1 MLKCQLCNYE
11 TDKQQKLSKHTSF
24 YHKLKFPEYL
34 IQIKYNGVNPL
45 CECGC
50 REKTR
55 YSPKDGD
62 FFKFIVGHHSRK
74 EGHWGDWND
83 SKRVEK
89 IISTRKQ
96 KFASGEYDYIK
107 EAVKENRKQP
117 GLGKNISKGAKGIP
131 KPKPEGFGVG
141 RIQSEETKQKM
152 SDSAMK
158 RIIKEDKIH
167 TSKLETIFQNILF
180 EQNIENIHSY
190 YAKEIKAFYDF
201 YLPKY
206 NILIEVDGD
215 FYHCNP
221 IKYPDGSICKTQTKN
236 IKRDKQKNQW
246 AQDNGFKLLRF
257 WEKDINEN
265 PQQII
270 ETLQKELT

>member
-1 MLKCQLCNYE
+1 MLKCQLCDYE

-24 YHKLKFPEYL
+24 VHKLKFPEYL
-34 IQIKYNGVNPL
+34 IRIKYNGINPI
-45 CECGC
+45 CKCGC
-50 REKTR
+50 KNMTKYAPE
-55 YSPKDGD
+55 YGD
-62 FFKFIVGHHSRK
+62 FYRFILGHNAK
-74 EGHWGDWND
+74 QDGHFGDPKNP
-83 SKRVEK
+83 KRVNK

-107 EAVKENRKQP
+107 EAIKNKDWAEQ
-117 GLGKNISKGAKGIP
+117 GKKISKGALGIP
-131 KPKPEGFGVG
+131 KPKPKGFGVG
-141 RIQSEETKQKM
+141 RIQSEKTKLKM

-167 TSKLETIFQNILF
+167 TSKLETTFQNILL

-190 YAKEIKAFYDF
+190 YAKPIKAFYDF

-215 FYHCNP
+215 FYHCSP
-221 IKYPDGSICKTQTKN
+221 LKYPNGPICKTQEKN

-246 AQDNGFKLLRF
+246 AKDNGFKLLRF
-257 WEKDINEN
+257 C
-265 PQQII
+265 
-270 ETLQKELT
+270 

>member
-1 MLKCQLCNYE
+1 MLKCQLCDYE

-24 YHKLKFPEYL
+24 IHKLKFPEYL
-34 IQIKYNGVNPL
+34 IRIKYNGVNPI
-45 CECGC
+45 CKCGC
-50 REKTR
+50 KNMTKYAPE
-55 YSPKDGD
+55 YGD
-62 FFKFIVGHHSRK
+62 FYRFILGHNAK
-74 EGHWGDWND
+74 QDGHFGDPKNP
-83 SKRVEK
+83 KRVNK

-107 EAVKENRKQP
+107 EAIKNKDWTEQ
-117 GLGKNISKGAKGIP
+117 GKKISKGALGIP
-131 KPKPEGFGVG
+131 KPKPKGFGVG
-141 RIQSEETKQKM
+141 RIQSEKTKLKM

-167 TSKLETIFQNILF
+167 TSKLETTFQNILL

-190 YAKEIKAFYDF
+190 YAKPIKVFYDF

-215 FYHCNP
+215 FYHCSP
-221 IKYPDGSICKTQTKN
+221 LKYPNGPICKTQEKN

-257 WEKDINEN
+257 WENDIKNN

-270 ETLQKELT
+270 ETLKQELT